1 MILGYL
7 LHMAPKPPENQLRFC
22 FPKFLD
28 FAANPGA
35 TNQEFDEALFIFYF
49 SIHIIDYPCIFTY
62 MII

>member
-1 MILGYL
+1 V
-7 LHMAPKPPENQLRFC
+7 PESWGQFTPEYAC

-62 MII
+62 MIIKSFLPAQ